1 MQEKW
6 SARQVEKEIR
16 TIKIVNY
23 TVLGILGALVL
34 LVFIWFASYQYWH
47 TFTKEKWMEY
57 PEQRAGMTA
66 DLFENHELLGM
77 TEGGLLAL
85 LGQNDN
91 DLGYFEQEGR
101 NVYRLGN
108 ERTVIDSE
116 WLLVDFENGVVSK
129 YSIMMD

>member
-16 TIKIVNY
+16 IIKIVNY

-34 LVFIWFASYQYWH
+34 LVFIWFASYHYWH

-57 PEQRAGMTA
+57 PERRTGMTA

-91 DLGYFEQEGR
+91 DLGFFEQEGR
-101 NVYRLGN
+101 YVYRLGN